1 VRSISNKLLI
11 AVLAAAIFIVALIGI
26 AWDYEHQR
34 TRMREHAAATVGGD
48 PRRGE
53 AMFIQYGCGSC
64 HAVKNVRTA
73 TGMVGPP
80 LDGIALRVIIAGHLS
95 NTPENMEKWIRDPQ
109 QVSPGTA
116 MPDLNVGAGDARD
129 ITAFLYT
136 RAK

>member
-1 VRSISNKLLI
+1 MRSPSTNVALAWLA
-11 AVLAAAIFIVALIGI
+11 AVLFVVALVGVVYKY
-26 AWDYEHQR
+26 AEQR
-34 TRMREHAAATVGGD
+34 TRMREHAAAATGGD

-53 AMFIQYGCGSC
+53 SLFIQYGCGSC
-64 HAVKNVRTA
+64 HNLKNVRTA

-80 LDGIALRVIIAGHLS
+80 LDGIALRVIIGGHLA
-95 NTPENMEKWIRDPQ
+95 NTPDNMQKWIRDPQ
-109 QVSPGTA
+109 HVAPGTA

>member
-1 VRSISNKLLI
+1 VAAVLLI
-11 AVLAAAIFIVALIGI
+11 AALIGTI
-26 AWDYEHQR
+26 VEYAHER
-34 TRMREHAAATVGGD
+34 TQLRMHAAAATGGD

-80 LDGIALRVIIAGHLS
+80 LDGVALRVIIGGHLS
-95 NTPENMEKWIRDPQ
+95 NTPDNMQHWIRDPQ

-116 MPDLNVGAGDARD
+116 MPDLNVGAKDARD